1 MLDTSTLI
9 ILGAVVAG
17 VVVLYVVERLT
28 KQSPVMWTDALK
40 LGGLS
45 AAITGGVLYS
55 VGGGGGESETVQ
67 SVVEHAQ
74 EMFVGKP
81 SF

>member
-9 ILGAVVAG
+9 ILGAVVVG

-55 VGGGGGESETVQ
+55 VGGGGESETVQ

>member
-55 VGGGGGESETVQ
+55 VGGGGESETVQ
-67 SVVEHAQ
+67 TVVEHAQ

>member
-55 VGGGGGESETVQ
+55 VGGGGESETVQ